1 MKSLSLRP
9 RAKLNLGL
17 HVTGRRLD
25 GFHDI
30 ETLFARL
37 ELHDELAVAA
47 HQEVQGEIAA
57 APGIQ
62 LGRLVMDSDN
72 LVVRAVQAFRQATGL
87 KVGAHLRLLKRIPL
101 AAGLGG
107 GSSDAVAALRAM
119 AELHPTVDLS
129 ETELQALALGLGSDL
144 PFFLSDLPAAWGSGR
159 GERLE
164 RADLPPLHVVLL
176 NPGVA
181 VSASEAYGLLG
192 GFDPPIERE
201 ALLAELSANQE
212 STLRNSLQAGVVEE
226 YPVIGEA
233 LEALTEAGLRCVLM
247 SGSGPTCFGL
257 ATNGDEAWRIA
268 EELRARYP
276 QWWVW
281 AGLAAI

>member
-1 MKSLSLRP
+1 MNSLSIHP

-17 HVTGRRLD
+17 HVTGRRDD

-37 ELHDELAVAA
+37 ELHDELTVAA
-47 HQEVQGEIAA
+47 HQEVKGEIAA

-87 KVGAHLRLLKRIPL
+87 KAGAHLRLLKRIPL

-129 ETELQALALGLGSDL
+129 EAELEVLALGLGSDL

-164 RADLPPLHVVLL
+164 RAELPPLHVVLL

-181 VSASEAYGLLG
+181 VSASEAYGLLA

-201 ALLAELSANQE
+201 LLLAELFADGESAP
-212 STLRNSLQAGVVEE
+212 RNTLQAGVVEE

-233 LEALTEAGLRCVLM
+233 LDALRETGLRGVMM

-257 ATNGDEAWRIA
+257 ATNGDDARRIA
-268 EELRARYP
+268 EGLRERYP
-276 QWWVW
+276 EWWVW
-281 AGLAAI
+281 AGQAGI